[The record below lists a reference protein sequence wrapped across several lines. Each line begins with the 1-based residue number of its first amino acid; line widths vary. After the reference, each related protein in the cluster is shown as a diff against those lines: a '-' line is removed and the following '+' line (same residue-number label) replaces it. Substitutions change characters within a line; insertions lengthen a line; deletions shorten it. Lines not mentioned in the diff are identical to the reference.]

1 LGRGY
6 ILLNA
11 LIAFSLR
18 QRVLVMALFVMTFAG
33 GILAF
38 RQLNIEAY
46 PDPTPPM
53 VDVITQ
59 SPGLSAEEI
68 ERYITIPIETQ
79 TSALRNLNTVRTIS
93 LYGLSDVKLQ
103 FTFDYTYEEALQQV
117 LNRLSQLPP
126 LLNSAQP
133 QISPVSPIGEI
144 YRYKL
149 AGTPEHDVRELK
161 TLQDWVLQRRFR
173 AVPGVIDVTG
183 WGGKTKTYELQI
195 DLNKLIAYG
204 ITLPQ
209 MQQALNNS
217 NINVGGS
224 TINVGPQVAVVRGV
238 GLIRSLDEIRNT
250 MLTQVAGVP
259 VIVSDV
265 ATVNVSNQPRLG
277 IAGKDND
284 DDIVQGIVLMRRGEK
299 SMPTIMRVQQEVE
312 RINSSH
318 ILPSGVRIERIYDR
332 KELID
337 ITTSTVLHNMVIG
350 ILLIVFLQWVFLGNL
365 RSAVIVG
372 MTIPFALFF
381 AVGILV
387 VRGESANLLSV
398 GAIDFGLIVDA
409 TVIMV
414 ESIFRWLSG
423 HGNQQAT
430 EEAVRAIPP
439 AGLHGQRLAIFH
451 AAADVNRSIFFAA
464 GIIIAGFI
472 PLFTLSGVEGHIFGP
487 MAQTYA
493 YALAGGL
500 IATFTVTPA
509 LSALILPEHV
519 KETETF
525 VVRFLHRIYTPMLNF
540 SIRNRVI
547 TIGVAIVLLAVAGLA
562 VRSLGLE
569 FLPKLEEGNL
579 WIRATLPSTISLEEG
594 NTYVNRMRR
603 VVEGFP
609 EVDSVVSQQGRPD
622 DGTDAAGFFNAE
634 LFVPLKTK
642 NEWRPKVSKEDLT
655 AEVLTKLQAEFPG
668 VEFNF
673 SQYLQDNVAEAVS
686 GVKGENSIKL
696 FGNDLQVI
704 SDTAAKIK
712 SVLAS
717 VRGVTD
723 LAVFNSLGQPTVQID
738 IDRKRASRY
747 GLSPGDIN
755 STIKMAI
762 GGDTAGDLYEPGSD
776 RHFPIVVRLAPEFR
790 KSLEDIRN
798 LKIAVQSPSGSA
810 QNASA
815 SAPNAGGAAPAMGAA
830 AQPPGGLVQIPLTDV
845 ATVNLLT
852 GASYIYREQQQ
863 RYLPI
868 KFSVRDRDLGG
879 AIQEAQAK
887 IAEQVPLPPGLRMEW
902 VGEFGNLQDAIARLK
917 LVVPLSLVMIAML
930 LWINFGSLTD
940 TLLAMSV
947 IPMAIIGGVLA
958 LFVTEIPFSV
968 SAAIGFIA
976 LFGIAVMDG
985 IIVLSQYNNLIDAGV
1000 ERTAAALRTGAL
1012 QMRPV
1017 LMTCIIAGVGLFPA
1031 AMSSGIGS
1039 QVQKPLAV
1047 VVVGGMMLAPIL
1059 ILVILPVLIL
1069 TFSRR
1074 REMRQRG

>member
-1 LGRGY
+1 M
-6 ILLNA
+6 NA
-11 LIAFSLR
+11 LIAFSIK
-18 QRVLVMALFVMTFAG
+18 QRVLVLALFVMTFIG
-33 GILAF
+33 GVLAF

-53 VDVITQ
+53 VDIITQ

-126 LLNSAQP
+126 LLNNAQP

-149 AGTPEHDVRELK
+149 VGFPKYDVLDLK

-195 DLNKLIAYG
+195 DVNKLIAYG

-209 MQQALNNS
+209 MLQTLNNS

-224 TINVGPQVAVVRGV
+224 TINIGPQVAVVRGV
-238 GLIRSLDEIRNT
+238 GLIRSLDEIGNT
-250 MLTQVAGVP
+250 MLAQVGGVP

-265 ATVNVSNQPRLG
+265 ATVAVSNQPRLG

-299 SMPTIMRVQQEVE
+299 SMPTIKRVQQEVE
-312 RINSSH
+312 RINASN

-332 KELID
+332 KDLID
-337 ITTSTVLHNMVIG
+337 ITTSTVLHNMVVGIG
-350 ILLIVFLQWVFLGNL
+350 LIFFLQWAFLGNL

-387 VRGESANLLSV
+387 IRGESANLLSV

-423 HGNQQAT
+423 HGNQEAT
-430 EEAVRAIPP
+430 AEAIRTLPP
-439 AGLHGQRLAIFH
+439 AGLHGKRLAIFH
-451 AAADVNRSIFFAA
+451 AASDVNRSIFFAA

-525 VVRFLHRIYTPMLNF
+525 VVRVLHRVYTPMLNF
-540 SIRNRVI
+540 SIRNKAV
-547 TIGVAIVLLAVAGLA
+547 TVAGAVVLLMLAGIA

-603 VVEGFP
+603 LVSTFP
-609 EVDSVVSQQGRPD
+609 EVESVVSQQGRPD

-634 LFVPLKTK
+634 LFVPLKPI
-642 NEWRPKVSKEDLT
+642 NEWRPKVDKESLT
-655 AEVLTKLQAEFPG
+655 NEVLTKLQAEFPG

-704 SDTAAKIK
+704 TDTAAKIK

-717 VRGVTD
+717 VHGVTD
-723 LAVFNSLGQPTVQID
+723 LAVFTSLGQPTVQID

-755 STIKMAI
+755 ATIKMAI
-762 GGDTAGDLYEPGSD
+762 GGDSAGDLYEPGSD
-776 RHFPIVVRLAPEFR
+776 RHFPIVVRLAPQFR

-798 LKIAVQSPSGSA
+798 LKIAVQNPASA
-810 QNASA
+810 AQSSA
-815 SAPNAGGAAPAMGAA
+815 SATQSSGPS
-830 AQPPGGLVQIPLTDV
+830 AQAPGGLVQIPLTDV
-845 ATVNLLT
+845 ATVSLLS

-902 VGEFGNLQDAIARLK
+902 VGEFGNLQDAIGRLK
-917 LVVPLSLVMIAML
+917 LVVPLSLVIIAML

-958 LFVTEIPFSV
+958 LFVTGIPFSV

-985 IIVLSQYNNLIDAGV
+985 IIVLSQYNNLIDAGL

-1031 AMSSGIGS
+1031 AMSAGIGS

-1069 TFSRR
+1069 MFSRR
-1074 REMRQRG
+1074 RNIREPAK